1 MIKQLKNIKRDIEE
15 SVRKE
20 IKRIKEIREE
30 VKKKLEDVVV
40 WEERVKE
47 MEAKVKEINKW
58 VIEVRDK
65 ENDMESL
72 ETGSRRNS
80 IFSIYREKVG

>member
-20 IKRIKEIREE
+20 ITRIKEIREE

-47 MEAKVKEINKW
+47 MEAKVIEINKW
-58 VIEVRDK
+58 VIGKR
-65 ENDMESL
+65 
-72 ETGSRRNS
+72 
-80 IFSIYREKVG
+80 